1 MVACCP
7 PHAPL
12 RAMAIDM
19 ILSLLISF
27 AMIPNDVKIS
37 KIHKLRNLQH
47 KSKIPKMI

>member
-12 RAMAIDM
+12 HAMTIDM
-19 ILSLLISF
+19 ILSLLTSF

-37 KIHKLRNLQH
+37 QIHKLRKLQY
-47 KSKIPKMI
+47 KSKIPK